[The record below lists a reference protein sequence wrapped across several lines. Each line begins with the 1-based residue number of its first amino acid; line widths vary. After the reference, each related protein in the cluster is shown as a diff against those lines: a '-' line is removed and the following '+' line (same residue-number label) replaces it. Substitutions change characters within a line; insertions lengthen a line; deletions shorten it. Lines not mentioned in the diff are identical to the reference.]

1 LLWLR
6 LVNTATEDAK
16 RVGAVNVGLLV
27 TAVALVRIRGIGES
41 GTQAVAF
48 VGSGAPC

>member
-1 LLWLR
+1 MPWLR

-16 RVGAVNVGLLV
+16 RVGAVNVGLL
-27 TAVALVRIRGIGES
+27 TAVALLRIRGIGES
-41 GTQAVAF
+41 GTPAVAF